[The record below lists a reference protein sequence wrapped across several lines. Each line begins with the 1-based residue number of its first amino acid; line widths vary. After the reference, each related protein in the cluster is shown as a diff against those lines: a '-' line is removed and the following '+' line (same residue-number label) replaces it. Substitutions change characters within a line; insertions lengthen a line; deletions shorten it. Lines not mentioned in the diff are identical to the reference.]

1 MLKLRITSLLI
12 SFLIISCQEEPKKNI
27 STVSVEIINNE
38 TIDSLIIYNKEN
50 SWEILSCLRFKN
62 SNKILDTL
70 NIKETKTYP
79 VYSFKN
85 GIQGEIGELIL
96 SPDSEVVVSM
106 NDNNIF
112 ESIDYSGSFELEND
126 FLAFSKKQQNQLSEM
141 VKQGIENDALA
152 TKISDKKVLIAKE
165 GNTLKI
171 TDSINTYVVDKYN
184 QFSNTLK
191 KKNIKYLYKASLV
204 DSLGNNFLFK
214 DIKGNDI
221 DLANYKGK
229 FVYIDVWATWCKPC
243 KEEYVFLKKLEKY
256 FSNTDKLEIISISL
270 DRDHEKWK
278 NYIIDNATE
287 GTQLYSGDKT
297 DFGKFYDIGALPRFI
312 FLNPEGK
319 IINPDEIRPSN
330 PETLKKIES
339 TINSQS

>member
-1 MLKLRITSLLI
+1 MLKLLITILLG
-12 SFLIISCQEEPKKNI
+12 SFLIISCQEEPKNNI
-27 STVSVEIINNE
+27 STVNVKIINNE
-38 TIDSLIIYNKEN
+38 TLDSLIIYNKEN
-50 SWEILSCLRFKN
+50 SWEVMSCLTFKN

-70 NIKETKTYP
+70 DIKETKIYP

-85 GIQGEIGELIL
+85 GIQGEVGELIL
-96 SPDSEVVVSM
+96 SPDSKVIVSM

-112 ESIDYSGSFELEND
+112 ESIDYSGSFEIEND
-126 FLAFSKKQQNQLSEM
+126 FLAFSKKQQNQLSEI
-141 VKQGIENDALA
+141 VKKGIENDALA
-152 TKISDKKVLIAKE
+152 SRINENKALIIKE

-171 TDSINTYVVDKYN
+171 TDSINTYVVDQYN
-184 QFSNTLK
+184 QFSNILK

-204 DSLGNNFLFK
+204 DSLGNNFSFK

-221 DLANYKGK
+221 GLADYKGK

-243 KEEYVFLKKLEKY
+243 KEEYVFLKKLEKH
-256 FSNTDKLEIISISL
+256 FANTDKLEIMSISL
-270 DRDHEKWK
+270 DRNHGKWK

-339 TINSQS
+339 IINSQS